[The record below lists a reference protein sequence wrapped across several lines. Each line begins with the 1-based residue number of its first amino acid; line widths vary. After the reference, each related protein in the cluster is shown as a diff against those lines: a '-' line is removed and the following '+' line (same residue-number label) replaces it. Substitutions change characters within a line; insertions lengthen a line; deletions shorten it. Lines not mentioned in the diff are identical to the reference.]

1 MGKRYESKRGEVR
14 DSRKEGERI
23 WADRETLK
31 NEYSLFSYI
40 DNLLSDLDDE
50 VGQAVESVE
59 NSGEQENT
67 RLEFE
72 HQENENEKAKIAD
85 EIDEELDKLRSGMES
100 LNATDNNPFGKK
112 SVEQAKK
119 EYKEQSDKYRKLI
132 EKLDMESVES
142 HGGSI
147 ENSGAVSEGITEFGY
162 NSLNKSGL
170 SFFDV
175 SLSNGLKP
183 NRSTPRDLPTT
194 AYGFT
199 TGPNGEQTYDSPMEM
214 DNYLYASQGSAYT
227 NFKGTCG
234 LCSVANVMRLS
245 GVDVSEKDV
254 IDYAANTYASDNP
267 FTNYIPWAN
276 RLCTVNP
283 LDPKASGAT
292 DPQNRKAILEH
303 FGISSGL
310 FSVKMEGGIASA
322 EALED
327 IANYVSNGRGVI
339 ISVHASVLEPGMYV
353 NDLNSD
359 FHAVTVTSVT
369 RDKDGKVSGF
379 YICDSN
385 RGTSYYPAVKV
396 QNALTGSDMNVT
408 HSHIR

>member
-1 MGKRYESKRGEVR
+1 MGKRYESKRSEVR

-23 WADRETLK
+23 QTDRETLK
-31 NEYSLFSYI
+31 NEYSLLSYI
-40 DNLLSDLDDE
+40 DNLLLDIDDE

-59 NSGEQENT
+59 NAGEQENA

-72 HQENENEKAKIAD
+72 HRGNENEKVEIAD
-85 EIDEELDKLRSGMES
+85 EIDEELDKLRSGMDS
-100 LNATDNNPFGKK
+100 LNAVDKNQFGKK

-132 EKLDMESVES
+132 EELDMESVGSPE
-142 HGGSI
+142 GSI
-147 ENSGAVSEGITEFGY
+147 EKSGAVSESITELGY
-162 NSLNKSGL
+162 NSLNESG
-170 SFFDV
+170 SSISDV
-175 SLSNGLKP
+175 SLSASLEP
-183 NRSTPRDLPTT
+183 NRSTPRNLPIT

-214 DNYLYASQGSAYT
+214 DSYLYASQGSAYT
-227 NFKGTCG
+227 NFQGTCG

-245 GVDVSEKDV
+245 GVNVSEKDV
-254 IDYAANTYASDNP
+254 IDYAANTYALDDPVANHVSW
-267 FTNYIPWAN
+267 TN

-283 LDPKASGAT
+283 LDPNASGAT
-292 DPQNRKAILEH
+292 NPQSRKAILEH
-303 FGISSGL
+303 FGISSGV

-327 IANYVSNGRGVI
+327 IANFVSDGRGVI
-339 ISVHASVLEPGMYV
+339 ISVHASVLEPAMYV

-369 RDKDGKVSGF
+369 RNKDGKVSGF

-385 RGTSYYPAVKV
+385 KGTSYYPAVKV